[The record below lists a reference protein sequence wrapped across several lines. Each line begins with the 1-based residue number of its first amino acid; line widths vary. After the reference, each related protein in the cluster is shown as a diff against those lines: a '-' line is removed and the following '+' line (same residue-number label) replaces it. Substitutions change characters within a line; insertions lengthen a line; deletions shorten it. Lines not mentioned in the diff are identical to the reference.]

1 MDRVRSLWRAFAR
14 ISIVFSFAVNFVLVI
29 VLLLLG
35 LTAVKAAPTVPAL
48 KNNVACPTI
57 SDVNK
62 LVGDLDKATIRR
74 TIQINQTLPV
84 VFNLPLD
91 KRMSVDLT
99 SGVPVNRPTKFTL
112 PGAGGAINGS
122 VSLTLPKGQSLPI
135 HMSTTV
141 AVSQTIPVVM
151 DVPVEIPLRETELGP
166 IIAKLSSLLTPYMT
180 LLDTTLGCSN
190 P

>member
-1 MDRVRSLWRAFAR
+1 MDRLRSLWRAFAGLA
-14 ISIVFSFAVNFVLVI
+14 IVFSFTVNFILVV

-35 LTAVKAAPTVPAL
+35 LTAAQAVTQAPTL
-48 KNNVACPTI
+48 KNEVACPTI
-57 SDVNK
+57 SDVSQ
-62 LVGDLDKATIRR
+62 LVDDLDRATIRR

-99 SGVPVNRPTKFTL
+99 AGVPVNRPTVFTL

-122 VSLTLPKGQSLPI
+122 VSLTLPKGQTLPI

-141 AVSQTIPVVM
+141 AVSQTIPVRM
-151 DVPVEIPLRETELGP
+151 NVPVEIPLRETELGP
-166 IIAKLSSLLTPYMT
+166 IIKKLSSLVTPYMK
-180 LLDTTLGCSN
+180 LLDTTLGCAN